1 MFIHNLILGAVVA
14 VIVWYLDLQLHMQ
27 SVPITTKVVSLKPIH
42 GEVYSIQHYMIK
54 FVSNLQQVGGFLW
67 VLRFPPPKNWPPRYN
82 WNIVESGVKYHKP
95 THFYYNISEVQIDES
110 TVQQLAEMGF
120 NIEGCKRAVYNTN
133 NSGVE
138 AAMNWVM
145 EHMEDAGNDLLYC
158 MIFVETPP
166 PIIGIPSYKA
176 THISN
181 TLIL

>member
-1 MFIHNLILGAVVA
+1 MYHIHGIAYLKIKALWSKTIILFG
-14 VIVWYLDLQLHMQ
+14 IICYGRVWYLDLQLHMQ

-110 TVQQLAEMGF
+110 TVIKTVLPDMRC
-120 NIEGCKRAVYNTN
+120 NI
-133 NSGVE
+133 
-138 AAMNWVM
+138 
-145 EHMEDAGNDLLYC
+145 L
-158 MIFVETPP
+158 
-166 PIIGIPSYKA
+166 
-176 THISN
+176 
-181 TLIL
+181 